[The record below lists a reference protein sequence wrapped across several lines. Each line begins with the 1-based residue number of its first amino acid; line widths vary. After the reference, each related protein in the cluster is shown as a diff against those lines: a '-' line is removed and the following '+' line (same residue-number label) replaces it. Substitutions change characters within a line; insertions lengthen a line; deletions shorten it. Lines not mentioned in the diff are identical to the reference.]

1 MFSRRSMLRNFALTT
16 AGGAAILGT
25 TVIGVRVAAAQTK
38 TPQKAVGY
46 QDMPKGAQQCDNC
59 TNFAAPASCK
69 VVDGNISSTGWC
81 TMFSKK
87 PA

>member
-1 MFSRRSMLRNFALTT
+1 MFSRRSILRNFALTT
-16 AGGAAILGT
+16 AGGAALLGT

-38 TPQKAVGY
+38 ALQKAVGY

-69 VVDGNISSTGWC
+69 VVDGNISPTGWC
-81 TMFSKK
+81 MMYAKK
-87 PA
+87 PV